1 MPFEDAVTRPTR
13 NNGGFFRKTTATGLA
28 LLLFLPILTG
38 CAARHMTDWSGVQAV
53 PPETK
58 TEVQLY
64 KDGAPQ
70 GSRKVK
76 GHFDSA
82 TADSVTLTLEDGQ
95 TRTLPKSSVRKVLTR
110 RPFLKRWPGWVAL
123 GVAFAITEFFI
134 NIDVSEEPT
143 TASAR
148 LGGHATITLP
158 TTAAFFYGSRMGGI
172 YEVPPEHRKR
182 PTGSPQSGAE
192 GKTPGNPE
200 DHPRRD

>member
-1 MPFEDAVTRPTR
+1 MKTFT
-13 NNGGFFRKTTATGLA
+13 GGLSRKTTATGLV
-28 LLLFLPILTG
+28 LLFFLPILTS
-38 CAARHMTDWSGVQAV
+38 CAARHMPDWSRVQAV
-53 PPETK
+53 PLQTK
-58 TEVQLY
+58 TGVQLY

-76 GHFDSA
+76 GRFDSA

-110 RPFLKRWPGWVAL
+110 RPFLKRKPGWIAL

-134 NIDVSEEPT
+134 NIDIGESPT
-143 TASAR
+143 AASKR

-158 TTAAFFYGSRMGGI
+158 TAAAFFYGSRMGGI

-182 PTGSPQSGAE
+182 PTGNPQPGAMGNAP
-192 GKTPGNPE
+192 GKSE
-200 DHPRRD
+200 DPRRD

>member
-1 MPFEDAVTRPTR
+1 MKTPTR

-28 LLLFLPILTG
+28 LLLFLPILTS

-53 PPETK
+53 PPKTK

-123 GVAFAITEFFI
+123 GVTFGVLQTLLSISASVD
-134 NIDVSEEPT
+134 NVS
-143 TASAR
+143 ASTMA
-148 LGGHATITLP
+148 GTHATITLP
-158 TTAAFFYGSRMGGI
+158 VAAAFFYGSRMGGI
-172 YEVPPEHRKR
+172 YEIPPEHRK
-182 PTGSPQSGAE
+182 PAKGQSGAE
-192 GKTPGNPE
+192 GKAPGNPE

>member
-1 MPFEDAVTRPTR
+1 MTRLTG
-13 NNGGFFRKTTATGLA
+13 NNGGLFRKTTATGLVLL
-28 LLLFLPILTG
+28 LLLFLLPG
-38 CAARHMTDWSGVQAV
+38 CAARHMPDWSRVQAV

-70 GSRKVK
+70 GASRKVK

-110 RPFLKRWPGWVAL
+110 RPFLKRKPGWIAL
-123 GVAFAITEFFI
+123 GVAFAIWEFFI
-134 NIDVSEEPT
+134 NIDASEEPT